1 MGGFVGYDNEPGNLW
16 NCAAYGRTTRA
27 YHASY
32 VGAFAGY
39 TKDWSR
45 YSEWSGLL
53 YFFSANINNDF
64 ANSHE
69 VKLRLGYYECVA
81 EASGYPRPPETH
93 PSNAWLVGLTYPF
106 RTVSHNG
113 AVLPFYGD
121 WPVPSA

>member
-1 MGGFVGYDNEPGNLW
+1 MRYDIISDTHGHLSPELLRALEGADFIVHAGDICSGSDW
-16 NCAAYGRTTRA
+16 RTLCGLA
-27 YHASY
+27 DEVHACL
-32 VGAFAGY
+32 G
-39 TKDWSR
+39 
-45 YSEWSGLL
+45 
-53 YFFSANINNDF
+53 NNDF